1 MNIIINIGTL
11 YDSLKSFQDMSQ
23 LSSRLCRN
31 DWISVFHLIQYFL
44 EKYLRCS
51 LPVLSALRAFPKTP
65 NSLQLS
71 ANITKS
77 PFFIYF
83 FLMLANTCEASA
95 QFPMSRPC
103 KSFPLTQSSQRGRC
117 QKVCFIFFDSCV
129 NIFARSCLRN
139 VCEEMSKVKIFQ
151 ALYSPTHTPLPPPPA
166 HTLGTYL
173 SQSIE
178 LSVCC
183 LHQAETKRL
192 AICLVALIMSNKNV

>member
-1 MNIIINIGTL
+1 MLWGHSQKHQTL
-11 YDSLKSFQDMSQ
+11 SNFLQILQNLHSSFTSISCWQI
-23 LSSRLCRN
+23 LERL
-31 DWISVFHLIQYFL
+31 
-44 EKYLRCS
+44 
-51 LPVLSALRAFPKTP
+51 LPSFPCHALARAF
-65 NSLQLS
+65 LS
-71 ANITKS
+71 RS
-77 PFFIYF
+77 H
-83 FLMLANTCEASA
+83 LRGRE
-95 QFPMSRPC
+95 
-103 KSFPLTQSSQRGRC
+103 RGRC

-151 ALYSPTHTPLPPPPA
+151 ALYSPTHTPLPPRA

-173 SQSIE
+173 SKSIE